1 MDSKTTG
8 KAYTLKAR
16 FYWDNS
22 NTGEQLGHNEKDEYS
37 YEPLCESRSQKDRD
51 DLIKAYQFIQSLGY
65 FSQGVMI
72 EGDKL
77 SSITTKLKN
86 TRPEINTPSLSL
98 RLIRQAQLP
107 DHCTSFGVCD
117 LRNKGVHAV
126 KGFFEEDNNIDGI
139 DNKSIDDTSYVDS
152 THLAMSLYKDE
163 KTKWFPST
171 KVLMCLAFE
180 KNIMVPIY
188 ESWEDKQ
195 YEPPQSVG
203 EPVDGVTSH
212 IIAPLGRIL
221 LEPPESLFDKRQYEC
236 TTIIDPTSL
245 DISDVHGCTNPDH
258 SVERIADVKRFSDK
272 AYERA
277 DFRKYILAD
286 SWEPDNS
293 VPTHIFGITQNAI
306 SPNQPRPHSI
316 LTWKSKEYCIE
327 CLARKRFPKDY
338 FYISRN
344 KLANKHGGT
353 LSPNV
358 LLHVKMKG
366 YKIDSMHQSSL
377 DMYTNEQKQ
386 KEWIEKEKILAE
398 TMEKKIINGKKL
410 FYQRQEKS
418 LIDIQKE
425 EERLQLKTIHY
436 SNDRNRA
443 NMIKSFPPL
452 SSTIDENDE
461 QKLNDGGMNKSV
473 NEIRVNDIEKNSS
486 FDLTQRHILRVSY
499 STDSDESCCTKP
511 VNGVQTS
518 GRIVGM
524 VDPALK
530 SVTEYTIDESMFQ
543 TKVDSIC
550 IHNIVMD
557 RILLAEGQKKQQVIQ
572 ETILNGT
579 QEDALKCIL
588 KIPLT
593 SSPTKKIETIMEEE
607 KTNNKN
613 NETGNNSIDRDNNNP
628 SSYMAHKYDFH
639 DNNNDNHYSDAS
651 NSFEM
656 QRQKHSM
663 VQRDEYR
670 ALQAVKVADYNV
682 LEEVLDDNGLNIETM
697 DGFGNTLLIIACQ
710 QQGKS
715 KKMVK
720 FLLRRGANI
729 NASNHAG
736 NTCLHYLYEYGHDEL
751 AKYLIRK
758 GADDSLLNAEGFT
771 CYEGTKANFLDDD
784 DM

>member
-1 MDSKTTG
+1 
-8 KAYTLKAR
+8 
-16 FYWDNS
+16 
-22 NTGEQLGHNEKDEYS
+22 
-37 YEPLCESRSQKDRD
+37 
-51 DLIKAYQFIQSLGY
+51 
-65 FSQGVMI
+65 MI
-72 EGDKL
+72 EYDKL
-77 SSITTKLKN
+77 SSLTIKLEEKR
-86 TRPEINTPSLSL
+86 TEIDTPSLSL
-98 RLIRQAQLP
+98 RLIRQTQLP
-107 DHCTSFGVCD
+107 DSCTSFGVCD
-117 LRNKGVHAV
+117 FGNKGVPWV
-126 KGFFEEDNNIDGI
+126 KGFFEKDSNIYEI
-139 DNKSIDDTSYVDS
+139 DNQSIDDPSYVDP

-180 KNIMVPIY
+180 KTIMVPKY
-188 ESWEDKQ
+188 DSWEDIQ
-195 YEPPQSVG
+195 YEPSQSVG
-203 EPVDGVTSH
+203 EPVDGNISH
-212 IIAPLGRIL
+212 IIGPIGRIL
-221 LEPPESLFDKRQYEC
+221 LEPLESLFDKRKYEC
-236 TTIIDPTSL
+236 ISVVDPTSL
-245 DISDVHGCTNPDH
+245 DISDVQGCANPDH
-258 SVERIADVKRFSDK
+258 SVERITDIKRFGHD
-272 AYERA
+272 AYQRA
-277 DFRKYILAD
+277 DFRKYVLAEP
-286 SWEPDNS
+286 WEPDKS
-293 VPTHIFGITQNAI
+293 IPTHIFGITQNAI
-306 SPNQPRPHSI
+306 SPNEPCPTSI

-353 LSPNV
+353 VSPNV
-358 LLHVKMKG
+358 LLHIKMKG
-366 YKIDSMHQSSL
+366 YKIDSIYQSSL
-377 DMYTNEQKQ
+377 DVYVNEQKQ
-386 KEWIEKEKILAE
+386 KERIEKEKILAE
-398 TMEKKIINGKKL
+398 TMERKIRNGKKL
-410 FYQRQEKS
+410 FYQQQEKN

-425 EERLQLKTIHY
+425 EEHLQLKSIHY
-436 SNDRNRA
+436 SNDTNRA

-452 SSTIDENDE
+452 SSKVDENDE
-461 QKLNDGGMNKSV
+461 QKLNNDEVNKNI
-473 NEIRVNDIEKNSS
+473 NEINVTDIENDSS
-486 FDLTQRHILRVSY
+486 FDLTRRHIVRVSY
-499 STDSDESCCTKP
+499 STDSDDSCWVKP

-530 SVTEYTIDESMFQ
+530 SVTEYTIDETMFQ
-543 TKVDSIC
+543 TSVDSIC

-557 RILLAEGQKKQQVIQ
+557 RILLAEGQKKQQIIQ

-593 SSPTKKIETIMEEE
+593 SSPAKELERTMEEE
-607 KTNNKN
+607 KTNDETNEIIN
-613 NETGNNSIDRDNNNP
+613 NNMDRDPDNTA
-628 SSYMAHKYDFH
+628 SYMNHKYDYH
-639 DNNNDNHYSDAS
+639 DDDNYHSDA
-651 NSFEM
+651 NNLFEM
-656 QRQKHSM
+656 QQQKQSM

-771 CYEGTKANFLDDD
+771 CYEGTNANFLDDD